1 MRTVL
6 GRRAIFGDVGDDE
19 FAQLAYLGVD
29 VGDVVLDDV
38 VAQDFYFGEASG
50 ELHSHAHHCE
60 EVDAETD
67 RYDYGFDG
75 HSLMAPTA
83 VRVVANWCS
92 VSTLAMLV
100 A

>member
-1 MRTVL
+1 V
-6 GRRAIFGDVGDDE
+6 
-19 FAQLAYLGVD
+19 YLGVD

-38 VAQDFYFGEASG
+38 IAQDFYFGESRR
-50 ELHSHAHHCE
+50 ELHSNAYYSD
-60 EVDAETD
+60 EVDAEPNGN
-67 RYDYGFDG
+67 DYGFG
-75 HSLMAPTA
+75 AHFLMAPTA